1 MLLKLLC
8 VIGKLDKQRFLRNL
22 AKIEYGNSI
31 FLEKLSKK
39 AEQQGYLEF
48 SQELLKHSKE
58 ENKHGIMLASV
69 ADGTNRI
76 TRSGNGRWIK
86 ILRSGNN
93 IVKNLIPFSN
103 KPKIIQWD
111 SSKYPGEKLIGTLE
125 SFDGMSFRY
134 ISARLLFKN
143 ISASDYSIPDQ
154 LEFMI
159 ILEKEVNLLYQKLTK
174 TNDIALRTIFGLILY
189 DEINHANYLEKWL
202 NSFSPTPQQV
212 KTHWDNRVKLAKWGL
227 VIDAILFLNS
237 KR

>member
-8 VIGKLDKQRFLRNL
+8 VIGILNKQRFLRNL

-39 AEQQGYLEF
+39 AEQQGHLEF
-48 SQELLKHSKE
+48 SQALIKHSKE
-58 ENKHGIMLASV
+58 ENKHGIMLASL

-76 TRSGNGRWIK
+76 SRSGNGRWIK

-93 IVKNLIPFSN
+93 IVKNLISFNN
-103 KPKIIQWD
+103 KPKIIQWN
-111 SSKYPGEKLIGTLE
+111 SSKYPGEKLIGMLE

-154 LEFMI
+154 LAFMI
-159 ILEKEVNLLYQKLTK
+159 ILEKEVNLLYQELAK
-174 TNDIALRTIFGLILY
+174 TNNLALRTILNLILD
-189 DEINHANYLEKWL
+189 DEINHVNYLEKWL
-202 NSFSPTPQQV
+202 NYFSQTPQELT
-212 KTHWDNRVKLAKWGL
+212 THWNNRVKLAKWGL
-227 VIDAILFLNS
+227 VIDAILFLNT
-237 KR
+237 KY